1 LRRFGIYTKLPSMAD
16 TADRKTQFLHT
27 ALALLRSKGF
37 GALTQTAVAEAAGVR
52 QGLLTYYFPK
62 RTDLLRAIA
71 EHAAAQV
78 IPPPARD
85 DTGASPPAIPLGV
98 IRQRLVEET
107 KDEGMPRLMLSL
119 ILMADEDPALG
130 QWVAGF
136 QKGLLDRMDQLLRAS
151 GHAVPRERLERLH
164 ATVIGL
170 RIRRL
175 MRLPGDT
182 DEKLQALVDRAFAE
196 AVFSRFEESQPS
208 PGARGRE

>member
-1 LRRFGIYTKLPSMAD
+1 LREFGIYTKLPPMAD
-16 TADRKTQFLHT
+16 AADRRTQLLHT
-27 ALALLRSKGF
+27 ALGLLRSKGF

-71 EHAAAQV
+71 EHAAGQA
-78 IPPPARD
+78 IPPPAPGD
-85 DTGASPPAIPLGV
+85 AAATTPVIPLGA

-136 QKGLLDRMDQLLRAS
+136 QTGLLDRLDQLLRAS
-151 GHAVPRERLERLH
+151 GHPVPRDRLERLH

-182 DEKLQALVDRAFAE
+182 DAHLQALVDRAFGE
-196 AVFSRFEESQPS
+196 AVFSRFDESHPS
-208 PGARGRE
+208 SDARARK

>member
-1 LRRFGIYTKLPSMAD
+1 MAD
-16 TADRKTQFLHT
+16 TADRKTRFLQT

-78 IPPPARD
+78 IPPPPRENV
-85 DTGASPPAIPLGV
+85 GAPPPVIPLDV
-98 IRQRLVEET
+98 IRQRLVEEA

-130 QWVAGF
+130 QWVASF
-136 QKGLLDRMDQLLRAS
+136 QKGLLDRMDQVLRAS
-151 GHAVPRERLERLH
+151 GHPVPRDRLERLH

-182 DEKLQALVDRAFAE
+182 DQHLQALVDRAFGE
-196 AVFSRFEESQPS
+196 AVFSRFEENTSLPD
-208 PGARGRE
+208 ARARE